1 MIPLLFTGKAKEK
14 IEKIMSLKYETS
26 QNLPAE
32 APEPLFSTKSLYQ
45 LIIPLII
52 EQFLSVFVGMVDIM
66 MISSSGE
73 AAVSGISLV
82 DTINVLLINL
92 FSALATGGAVV
103 SAHYLGQNKPEK
115 ACLSANQL
123 ILSVAVLSSTIAV
136 ITLLFNR
143 QLLSLIFGHVE
154 ESVMESAVIYFYLSS
169 LSYPFLGVYNG
180 CAALCRSM
188 GNSKISMKTSLCMN
202 LINITGNS
210 IFLYLFQ
217 MGVAGVGTATLISR
231 ITAAIMMCVIILNK
245 RNTIHVDLS
254 IGFAPKFSVIADI
267 LKVGIPTGLE
277 NSIFQLGKILVQSLI
292 ASFGTAA
299 IAANAVAN
307 TIASF
312 EIIPASAIGL
322 ALVTVTGQ
330 AYGAKRKEETIYY
343 VKRLM
348 KMAYG
353 SITVTSLLTCAASS
367 AIIQFYSLSE
377 EASAIA
383 LSIILYHSVAC
394 IIIWPASFALPNALR
409 ASDNA
414 KYTMVV
420 SICSMWICRI
430 GFSYLIG
437 GAMGFG
443 ALGVWIAMSI
453 DWMVRSICF
462 LWKFRNGK
470 WLAKMYG

>member
-1 MIPLLFTGKAKEK
+1 MFF
-14 IEKIMSLKYETS
+14 KYS
-26 QNLPAE
+26 KSSALPKD
-32 APEPLFSTKSLYQ
+32 PLFSNQALYQ

-82 DTINVLLINL
+82 DTINILLINL
-92 FSALATGGAVV
+92 FSALATGGSVV
-103 SAHYLGQNKPEK
+103 AAHYLGQKKREK

-123 ILSVAVLSSTIAV
+123 LLSVTVLSSAIAL
-136 ITLLFNR
+136 ISLLFNR
-143 QLLSLIFGHVE
+143 LILSLIFGHVE
-154 ESVMESAVIYFYLSS
+154 KAVMESAVTYFYLSA
-169 LSYPFLGVYNG
+169 LSYPFLGIYNG

-202 LINITGNS
+202 CINIAGNS
-210 IFLYLFQ
+210 VFLYLFQ
-217 MGVAGVGTATLISR
+217 MGVAGVGMATLISR
-231 ITAAIMMCVIILNK
+231 ITAAIIMCIIILNK
-245 RNTIHVDLS
+245 NNTIYIDFAL
-254 IGFAPKFSVIADI
+254 GFSPKFAIIKDI

-307 TIASF
+307 TVASF
-312 EIIPASAIGL
+312 EVIPAAAIGL
-322 ALVTVTGQ
+322 AMVTVTGQ

-348 KMAYG
+348 KMAYL
-353 SITVTSLLTCAASS
+353 SIAVTSLLTCAAAP
-367 AIIQFYSLSE
+367 AIIRFYSLSQ
-377 EASAIA
+377 EASSIA
-383 LSIILYHSVAC
+383 LSIILYHGIAC
-394 IIIWPASFALPNALR
+394 ILIWPSSFALPNALR
-409 ASDNA
+409 ATNHA
-414 KYTMVV
+414 KYTMIV
-420 SICSMWICRI
+420 SILSMWIFRI

-437 GAMGFG
+437 DTMGFG

-453 DWMVRSICF
+453 DWAVRSICF
-462 LWKFRNGK
+462 VWKLKGGK
-470 WLAKMYG
+470 WLAD

>member
-1 MIPLLFTGKAKEK
+1 MF
-14 IEKIMSLKYETS
+14 LKYS
-26 QNLPAE
+26 KPQKLPE
-32 APEPLFSTKSLYQ
+32 DTPDPFFTTKSLYQ
-45 LIIPLII
+45 LIIPLVI

-82 DTINVLLINL
+82 DTINILLINL
-92 FSALATGGAVV
+92 FTALATGGSVV
-103 SAHYLGQNKPEK
+103 SAHYLGQRKAEK

-123 ILSVAVLSSTIAV
+123 ILSVTVLSSAIAV
-136 ITLLFNR
+136 ISLLFNR
-143 QLLSLIFGHVE
+143 AILSVIFGHVE
-154 ESVMESAVIYFYLSS
+154 ESVMKSAVTYFYLSAV
-169 LSYPFLGVYNG
+169 SYPFLGIYNG

-202 LINITGNS
+202 LINIAGNS
-210 IFLYLFQ
+210 VFLYLFH

-231 ITAAIMMCVIILNK
+231 ITAAIIMSIIILNK
-245 RNTIHVDLS
+245 NNTIYVDLS
-254 IGFAPKFSVIADI
+254 LGFAPKFSIIRDI

-299 IAANAVAN
+299 IAANAVAS
-307 TIASF
+307 TVASF
-312 EIIPASAIGL
+312 EVIPGAAIGL
-322 ALVTVTGQ
+322 ALITVTGQ

-348 KMAYG
+348 KMAYL
-353 SITVTSLLTCAASS
+353 SITITSLLTCAAAP
-367 AIIQFYSLSE
+367 AIIRFYNLSK

-383 LSIILYHSVAC
+383 LSIILYHGAAC
-394 IIIWPASFALPNALR
+394 ILIWPTSFSLPNALR
-409 ASDNA
+409 ATDNA
-414 KYTMVV
+414 KYTMIV
-420 SICSMWICRI
+420 SISSMWICRI
-430 GFSYLIG
+430 GLSYLIG
-437 GAMGFG
+437 GTMGFG

-453 DWMVRSICF
+453 DWTVRSICF

-470 WLAKMYG
+470 WLEKM

>member
-1 MIPLLFTGKAKEK
+1 MLFKF
-14 IEKIMSLKYETS
+14 LKPAT
-26 QNLPAE
+26 LPE
-32 APEPLFSTKSLYQ
+32 GSPEPFFSTKTLYQ
-45 LIIPLII
+45 LIIPLVI

-82 DTINVLLINL
+82 DTINILLINL
-92 FSALATGGAVV
+92 FSALATGGSVV
-103 SAHYLGQNKPEK
+103 SAHYLGQKKAKK

-123 ILSVAVLSSTIAV
+123 ILSVTVLSSVIAL

-143 QLLSLIFGHVE
+143 PILSLIFGHVE
-154 ESVMESAVIYFYLSS
+154 ERVMESAVTYFYLSA
-169 LSYPFLGVYNG
+169 LSYPFLGIYNG

-202 LINITGNS
+202 LINIVGNS
-210 IFLYLFQ
+210 IFLYIFH

-231 ITAAIMMCVIILNK
+231 ITAALIMCIIILNK
-245 RNTIHVDLS
+245 KNTIYVDLS
-254 IGFAPKFSVIADI
+254 LGFIPNFSIIGDI

-307 TIASF
+307 TVASF
-312 EIIPASAIGL
+312 EVIPAAAIGL

-330 AYGAKRKEETIYY
+330 AYGAKRKEETTYY

-348 KMAYG
+348 KMAYL
-353 SITVTSLLTCAASS
+353 SITVTSLLTCAATP
-367 AIIQFYSLSE
+367 AIIQFYSLSQ
-377 EASAIA
+377 EASSIA
-383 LSIILYHSVAC
+383 FHIILHHGITC
-394 IIIWPASFALPNALR
+394 IFIWPSSFALPNALR
-409 ASDNA
+409 ATDNA
-414 KYTMVV
+414 KYTMIV

-430 GFSYLIG
+430 GLSYLIG
-437 GAMGFG
+437 GSMGFG

-453 DWMVRSICF
+453 DWTVRSICF
-462 LWKFRNGK
+462 LWKFHNGK
-470 WLAKMYG
+470 WLAKMH